1 MHMDI
6 SSWSRDNNVPVLTQ
20 GRNRN
25 MQVKIDVPPR
35 EQNVPLQE
43 EFWSG
48 QLLYSHPSWPRFRN
62 KCESMVF
69 HGGTSAWTASYL
81 GGLDKDWTPPWVF
94 PYMNQEFTNCSSAG
108 TYLENRVP
116 PHIFFWSGQLLSRP
130 HLSGT
135 SSLTV
140 PLRNMYF

>member
-48 QLLYSHPSWPRFRN
+48 QLFLTP
-62 KCESMVF
+62 
-69 HGGTSAWTASYL
+69 ADL
-81 GGLDKDWTPPWVF
+81 G
-94 PYMNQEFTNCSSAG
+94 
-108 TYLENRVP
+108 
-116 PHIFFWSGQLLSRP
+116 
-130 HLSGT
+130 SGT
-135 SSLTV
+135 NVRAWCSTEEPLREQRHIWGGCTRTGHHLECSLT
-140 PLRNMYF
+140 

>member
-1 MHMDI
+1 MDI

-48 QLLYSHPSWPRFRN
+48 QLFLTPADLGSGTNVRAWCVPRRN
-62 KCESMVF
+62 LCVNSVIF
-69 HGGTSAWTASYL
+69 GGA
-81 GGLDKDWTPPWVF
+81 GQGLDT
-94 PYMNQEFTNCSSAG
+94 T
-108 TYLENRVP
+108 
-116 PHIFFWSGQLLSRP
+116 LS
-130 HLSGT
+130 
-135 SSLTV
+135 V
-140 PLRNMYF
+140 PLREPRVH